1 MSELAVVG
9 EFLYLLSCVITLNL
23 CLYSITVN
31 KPLSL
36 SLFSLIGLLS
46 TLLLDSRVPPSRG
59 SRWAFVVRESLG
71 SSRLV
76 PGLAVAVHTWWVLL
90 NYIDASTGRAAAHT
104 TDLLAGLAS

>member
-36 SLFSLIGLLS
+36 SLADLQTEITSLHQQLQ
-46 TLLLDSRVPPSRG
+46 PKK
-59 SRWAFVVRESLG
+59 
-71 SSRLV
+71 
-76 PGLAVAVHTWWVLL
+76 
-90 NYIDASTGRAAAHT
+90 RAEFYKRIY
-104 TDLLAGLAS
+104 